1 MGTII
6 DRVAI
11 AHPRWRGR
19 HSALHLAVAA
29 GKDCLQRA
37 GRDPHELDLVLN
49 AGIYRDRNL
58 GEPALAALIQDDI
71 GANPEDPHTGAH
83 GTFSFDIANGACGVL
98 TALQIVDGFLRSGA
112 IQLALVVASDADP
125 GHGMS
130 EHFPFSAAGAALL
143 CRWTDE
149 EYGLSPVSWV
159 NAEESTGRAQAFTAT
174 VGFADSRNVLRF
186 DQSGDMD
193 ERFAAAAAAA
203 VRACLESQ
211 SARLA
216 DVDVIIAAPAAHG
229 YRTALS
235 ARLGVPSEEITVADD
250 QHMHTAALAAAFERK
265 AEPQTVGTQV
275 LFVVAGAGPTA
286 GAALYRRPPSAIEGS
301 DPDRTAREV
310 AKWSN

>member
-19 HSALHLAVAA
+19 HSALHLAIAA

-37 GRDPHELDLVLN
+37 GRDPHELDLVVN

-112 IQLALVVASDADP
+112 VRLALIVASDADP

-130 EHFPFSAAGAALL
+130 ERFPFSAAGAALL

-149 EYGLSPVSWV
+149 DYGLSPVSWS
-159 NAEESTGRAQAFTAT
+159 NAEEPTGEAQSFTAT

-186 DQSGDMD
+186 DRSDDMD
-193 ERFAAAAAAA
+193 ERFAVAAASA
-203 VRACLESQ
+203 VCACLEAE

-216 DVDVIIAAPAAHG
+216 DVDMIVAAPARDG
-229 YRTALS
+229 YRTLLS
-235 ARLGVPSEEITVADD
+235 DKLGVPVDKIIVADD
-250 QHMHTAALAAAFERK
+250 QHMHTAALATAFGRQ
-265 AEPQTVGTQV
+265 AETLPAGARI
-275 LFVVAGAGPTA
+275 LFIVAGAGTTG
-286 GAALYRRPPSAIEGS
+286 GAALYRHPPCAAAVSDSGGSA
-301 DPDRTAREV
+301 RKVTQ
-310 AKWSN
+310 WSN